1 MNIFQSDSGLLKPAL
16 CFALVTMSSSS
27 KQLLAVTFIPYK
39 IVVPPNPKFDFM
51 TMGIVPAPT
60 FPLTKTNSAINLA
73 AYAGQK
79 IDKRRGQGIG
89 IFVFKDVKSANVF
102 KTFQLRRQGRPLRK
116 VDFVSLQSLWPK
128 TLAYYESD
136 KGKKR
141 FYFPSK
147 APYSWWLTGHPPS
160 SILRGLDRR

>member
-1 MNIFQSDSGLLKPAL
+1 MNTSQSGYGLFKPAL

-27 KQLLAVTFIPYK
+27 KQPLAVTFIPYK

-89 IFVFKDVKSANVF
+89 VFVFKNVKSAKIF
-102 KTFQLRRQGRPLRK
+102 KAFQLRRRGRPLRK

-141 FYFPSK
+141 CYLPSK

-160 SILRGLDRR
+160 SVLRELDCR